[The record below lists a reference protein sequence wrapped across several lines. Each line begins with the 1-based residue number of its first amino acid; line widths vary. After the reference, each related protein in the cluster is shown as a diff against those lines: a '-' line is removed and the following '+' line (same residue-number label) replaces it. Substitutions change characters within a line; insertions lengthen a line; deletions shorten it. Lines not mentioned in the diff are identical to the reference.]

1 MAFSV
6 LQYPPPLS
14 SSWGAKQ
21 GEEQTGLSCDMRQI
35 SWTRTYKFCFIF
47 CIYGHIEIFD
57 FFFFLT
63 HNKIAWTVWKYW
75 WGTWK
80 VEPARLLLLLQSAP
94 WLRINWLRSV
104 NIAFS
109 SILTISF
116 HLLFPALQETVF
128 LTISLGNG
136 FGNWNWKNKRMK
148 DWKAE
153 YFAENW
159 RCWKHNIHILM

>member
-21 GEEQTGLSCDMRQI
+21 GEEQTGLSCDK
-35 SWTRTYKFCFIF
+35 SAGLELTSSALFFVFVDTLKYLIF
-47 CIYGHIEIFD
+47 Y
-57 FFFFLT
+57 FFLT